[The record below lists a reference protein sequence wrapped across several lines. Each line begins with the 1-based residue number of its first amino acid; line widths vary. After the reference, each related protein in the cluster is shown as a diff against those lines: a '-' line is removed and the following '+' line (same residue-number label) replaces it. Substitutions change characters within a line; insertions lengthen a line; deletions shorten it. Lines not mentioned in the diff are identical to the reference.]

1 MGAISMELILERW
14 RRYQLNE
21 LFNNPVEDG
30 YITKLRDSPEASEW
44 DFEVDDLNYNM
55 LIHYGFQ
62 TKPSTGL
69 SSWQVEFSH
78 SGSYDPTDY
87 GLETGIKVMSTVLK
101 ILMEWVQENSDNF
114 FVLVSSSYG
123 VNRTKL
129 YNRALKNVTKKLG
142 KDYVSES
149 DIDEQLTINIGMVD
163 RKVNNFIANSDFR
176 SARKLVSDALTVLN
190 HEGVKRG
197 VPVQRILDI
206 FSRIEKAQREQ

>member
-1 MGAISMELILERW
+1 MKLILERW
-14 RRYQLNE
+14 REYQLNE
-21 LFNNPVEDG
+21 LFNNPVEDR
-30 YITKLRDSPEASEW
+30 YITKLRDDPEASEW
-44 DFEVDDLNYNM
+44 DFEVDGLNYNM

-62 TKPSTGL
+62 AKPSTGL

-78 SGSYDPTDY
+78 NGSHDPTEY
-87 GLETGIKVMSTVLK
+87 GLKTGIKVMSTVLR
-101 ILMEWVQENSDNF
+101 ILMEWIQENSDNF
-114 FVLVSSSYG
+114 FVLFSSSYG

-129 YNRALKNVTKKLG
+129 YNRVLKNVTKKLG

-149 DIDEQLTINIGMVD
+149 DIDEQLLINIGMVD

-176 SARKLVSDALTVLN
+176 SARKLVADALTVLN

-206 FSRIEKAQREQ
+206 FARIEKAQREK